1 LMRWAGTNLRR
12 YWRAL
17 TAAGKADGGNA
28 ADDQSCGD
36 AS

>member
-1 LMRWAGTNLRR
+1 MRWADANLQRHP
-12 YWRAL
+12 RAL